1 MVKNTEKGIISQ
13 RLGPQETKI
22 GRKNSSFYQKY
33 PKMVEYMSN

>member
-13 RLGPQETKI
+13 RLGPQETKLAEKT
-22 GRKNSSFYQKY
+22 RLFTKKY